1 MCLMTSKLWRRCL
14 LHHSCTVAMGRY
26 WFLFAGHGET
36 ILFSEIF
43 LCSFAAVCWNFLQKF
58 LLSSSKIRQL
68 QGNLQRR

>member
-1 MCLMTSKLWRRCL
+1 MFDDLEALAEVL
-14 LHHSCTVAMGRY
+14 VASHLPWGRY
-26 WFLFAGHGET
+26 WFLFAGHGQT